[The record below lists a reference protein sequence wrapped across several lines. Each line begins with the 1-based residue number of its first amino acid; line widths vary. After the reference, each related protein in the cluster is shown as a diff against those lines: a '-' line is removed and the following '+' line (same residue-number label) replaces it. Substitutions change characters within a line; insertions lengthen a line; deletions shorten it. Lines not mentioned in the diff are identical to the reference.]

1 MNDPRSSGP
10 GITPNPQR
18 PMINPPPARPMITP
32 RPAVAV
38 PRPNAG
44 PVPAQPAAPRPQHAE
59 APIALVEDVE
69 EMEETQPASK
79 IHFGPDITHRKHDW
93 KRLTQT
99 PGTGAV
105 RMKSFHGKLSE
116 QGMEY
121 LDDAINTW
129 LDSHPDVE
137 IKFVTSNVG
146 MFDGKMKDMALILN
160 LWY

>member
-1 MNDPRSSGP
+1 
-10 GITPNPQR
+10 
-18 PMINPPPARPMITP
+18 MINPQPARPMITP
-32 RPAVAV
+32 RPVVAA

-44 PVPAQPAAPRPQHAE
+44 PVQPAAPKPQHAD
-59 APIALVEDVE
+59 APIALAEDVE
-69 EMEETQPASK
+69 EVEEAPPASK

-129 LDSHPDVE
+129 LDAHPDIEV
-137 IKFVTSNVG
+137 KFVTSSVG
-146 MFDGKMKDMALILN
+146 LFDGKMKDLALILN